1 MLDPTMSVVGSHRA
15 GPDDSVLVLHL
26 PAALDVTA
34 TGPVLD
40 EVAGRLPRV
49 PGAGLVADLSAVV
62 LINSMGITCL
72 LQVLEEC
79 RVRGVGMVLAAASA
93 GIERFFRQLKL
104 DEKFELAATVD
115 QAVARLS
122 RGGGLGRA
130 TGA

>member
-26 PAALDVTA
+26 PAVLDVTA

-40 EVAGRLPRV
+40 EVAGRLPRL

-79 RVRGVGMVLAAASA
+79 RVRGAGMVLAAASA
-93 GIERFFRQLKL
+93 GIERFIRQLKL
-104 DEKFELAATVD
+104 DEKFDLAATVEEGI
-115 QAVARLS
+115 ARLGA
-122 RGGGLGRA
+122 RGGA
-130 TGA
+130 